1 MGRAHRLGPAPR
13 VLFAFLVLALPA
25 ADAAAAAPSGRA
37 DPAYLDELI
46 ASARERDLAR
56 SREWSILLHYERN
69 QIPLVPLALPG
80 VTSVAD
86 SPEFFL
92 AQDGKT
98 DPQAELEA
106 TLAAFFQPG
115 DVTLRLGDHPQC
127 AYPARRAFLDRELGF
142 DRARLPWRDC
152 PHLDAWREG
161 LGAVGVTLIFAEAFM
176 NNPSSMF
183 GHTLV
188 RLDQLPPGEE
198 ERRRDLLAYA
208 VNFAGQTGAN
218 PGALYVVRGVAG
230 GYPGFF
236 SLVPYYD
243 KINQYNQWESRDLW
257 EYGLDFSP
265 EEVDRLLMHLW
276 ELREVAFQYFF
287 FSENCSYQLL
297 GLLEAARPSL
307 ELTARIGPW
316 VIPVDTVRSIV
327 DQAGVAREVHWR
339 PSAVTRIRQLAESLS
354 SEQRSLARAISEG
367 EAKPDDPR
375 LTALDD
381 ETRAAVLALAHDRL
395 AYEGEKGNVE
405 ERRRALAILRARAQ
419 VPVKG
424 DPGDEPTR
432 PAVSPDRGHGSA
444 RLRIE
449 GGWHDEREYVELRL
463 RPAFHDLLD
472 PQGGFLEGAQ
482 IDFLDVAVR
491 FFPDESELKLHEA
504 TLIDIVSLAPRDELF
519 DPVSWK
525 FRTGLTTKRMP
536 SVGDDLRDGKLW
548 RSAGGAGVSVR
559 PWGGALAYLFLDATF
574 DVSGK
579 LDDDWA
585 LGAGTSAGLLFGNE
599 NDRWRGH
606 LFARATRYFAGD
618 TRTALELGLE
628 QRIRVGR
635 SQALGFRVT
644 GQRDFHETWFDAGL
658 FWNFYF

>member
-1 MGRAHRLGPAPR
+1 VGRAHGLGPAPR
-13 VLFAFLVLALPA
+13 ALLAFLVLALPA
-25 ADAAAAAPSGRA
+25 AAAPPSP
-37 DPAYLDELI
+37 DPSYLDQLI
-46 ASARERDLAR
+46 AEARERGVADA
-56 SREWSILLHYERN
+56 REWRILLHYRRN
-69 QIPLVPLALPG
+69 PVPLALPG

-92 AQDGKT
+92 AEHGKT

-115 DVTLRLGDHPQC
+115 DATIRLGDHPQC

-142 DRARLPWRDC
+142 DHARLPWRGC
-152 PHLDAWREG
+152 PELDAWREG
-161 LGAVGVTLIFAEAFM
+161 IGAVGVTLIFAEAFM

-188 RLDQLPPGEE
+188 RLDQLPPGDDR
-198 ERRRDLLAYA
+198 RRRDLLAYA
-208 VNFAGQTGAN
+208 VNFAGQTGAD
-218 PGALYVVRGVAG
+218 PGALYAIRGIAG
-230 GYPGFF
+230 GYPGYF
-236 SLVPYYD
+236 SLVPYYE
-243 KINQYNQWESRDLW
+243 KTNRYNEWESRNLW
-257 EYGLDFSP
+257 EYGLDFSR

-276 ELREVAFQYFF
+276 ELRNVAFQYFF

-307 ELTARIGPW
+307 ELIARIGSW
-316 VIPVDTVRSIV
+316 VIPVDTVREIV
-327 DQAGVAREVHWR
+327 DQAGIAGDVHWR
-339 PSAVTRIRQLAESLS
+339 PSAVTRIRHLAEPLS
-354 SEQRSLARAISEG
+354 SDERSLAREVSEG
-367 EAKPDDPR
+367 VAEPDDPR
-375 LTALDD
+375 LAALDD
-381 ETRAAVLALAHDRL
+381 ESRAMVLALAHDRL
-395 AYEGEKGNVE
+395 IYLGKKGDAVG
-405 ERRRALAILRARAQ
+405 RRRALAILRARAR
-419 VPVKG
+419 VPVQG

-449 GGWHDEREYVELRL
+449 GGWYDEREYLELRL

-491 FFPDESELKLHEA
+491 FFPDDSELKLHEA
-504 TLIDIVSLAPRDELF
+504 TFIDIVSLAPRDELF

-525 FRTGLTTKRMP
+525 FSTGLTTKRMP
-536 SVGDDLRDGKLW
+536 SVAEDLRDGKLW

-559 PWGGALAYLFLDATF
+559 PWRGALAYLFLDATF

-585 LGAGTSAGLLFGNE
+585 LGAGTSAGLLFGDE

-618 TRTALELGLE
+618 SRTALELGLE
-628 QRIRVGR
+628 QRIRIGR
-635 SQALGFRVT
+635 SQALGFRVS
-644 GQRDFHETWFDAGL
+644 GERDFRETWFDAGL

>member
-1 MGRAHRLGPAPR
+1 VRRAHGSGPASR
-13 VLFAFLVLALPA
+13 ALLGFLFLSLPA
-25 ADAAAAAPSGRA
+25 VSAAVPASP
-37 DPAYLDELI
+37 DPDYLDELI
-46 ASARERDLAR
+46 ASARERDLAQ
-56 SREWSILLHYERN
+56 SREWQLLLHYRRN
-69 QIPLVPLALPG
+69 RVPLALPG
-80 VTSVAD
+80 VTSEVD

-92 AQDGKT
+92 AKDGKS
-98 DPQAELEA
+98 DPEAELAA
-106 TLAAFFQPG
+106 TLAALFEPA
-115 DVTLRLGDHPQC
+115 DATIRLGDHPQC

-152 PHLDAWREG
+152 PKLDEWREG
-161 LGAVGVTLIFAEAFM
+161 IGAAGVTLVFAEAYM
-176 NNPSSMF
+176 NNPASMF

-188 RLDQLPPGEE
+188 RLDQLPPGDDR
-198 ERRRDLLAYA
+198 RRRDLLAYS
-208 VNFAGQTGAN
+208 VNFAGNSGADR
-218 PGALYVVRGVAG
+218 GALYAIKGIAG
-230 GYPGFF
+230 AYPGYF

-243 KINQYNQWESRDLW
+243 KINQYVEWESRDLW
-257 EYGLDFSP
+257 EYSLDFSR

-276 ELREVAFQYFF
+276 ELRDIAFQYFF

-307 ELTARIGPW
+307 ELTAKIGAW
-316 VIPVDTVRSIV
+316 VIPVDTVRDIV
-327 DQAGVAREVHWR
+327 DQAGIAADVHWR
-339 PSAVTRIRQLAESLS
+339 PSAMTRIRNLAEPLS
-354 SEQRSLARAISEG
+354 SDERRLARAVGAG
-367 EAKPDDPR
+367 EAAPNDPR
-375 LTALDD
+375 VAALDD
-381 ETRAAVLALAHDRL
+381 ETRATVLALAHDRL
-395 AYEGEKGNVE
+395 VYGENKTDPE

-419 VPVKG
+419 VPVQG
-424 DPGDEPTR
+424 DPGEEPTQ

-519 DPVSWK
+519 DPISWK

-548 RSAGGAGVSVR
+548 RSAGGAGISLR
-559 PWGGALAYLFLDATF
+559 PWSGALAYLFLDATF

-585 LGAGTSAGLLFGNE
+585 LGAGTSAGLLFGDAG
-599 NDRWRGH
+599 DRWRGH

-628 QRIRVGR
+628 QRIRMGR
-635 SQALGFRVT
+635 SQALGFRVS

>member
-1 MGRAHRLGPAPR
+1 VGWAHRLGPAPR
-13 VLFAFLVLALPA
+13 VLLGFLILTLPA
-25 ADAAAAAPSGRA
+25 ASAVAAAPS
-37 DPAYLDELI
+37 DPAYLQDLI
-46 ASARERDLAR
+46 SSARERDLAQH
-56 SREWSILLHYERN
+56 REWSILLHYQRN
-69 QIPLVPLALPG
+69 RVPLALPG

-92 AQDGKT
+92 AEDGKT

-106 TLAAFFQPG
+106 TLAAFFQPEEA
-115 DVTLRLGDHPQC
+115 TLRLGDHPQC

-142 DRARLPWRDC
+142 DRAHLPWRDC
-152 PHLDAWREG
+152 PQLDAWREG
-161 LGAVGVTLIFAEAFM
+161 IGAVGVTLIFAEAFM

-188 RLDQLPPGEE
+188 RLDQLPLGEDQ
-198 ERRRDLLAYA
+198 RRRDLLAYA
-208 VNFAGQTGAN
+208 VNFAGEIGPN

-236 SLVPYYD
+236 SLVPYYE
-243 KINQYNQWESRDLW
+243 KINRYNEWESRDLW

-276 ELREVAFQYFF
+276 ELRNVAFQYFF

-316 VIPVDTVRSIV
+316 VIPVDTVRDIV
-327 DQAGVAREVHWR
+327 DQAGMAQEVHWR
-339 PSAVTRIRQLAESLS
+339 PSAVTRIRQLAEPLS
-354 SEQRSLARAISEG
+354 SKERRLAREVSEG
-367 EAKPDDPR
+367 AAQPDDPR
-375 LTALDD
+375 LEALDD

-395 AYEGEKGNVE
+395 VYLGKKGDVEG
-405 ERRRALAILRARAQ
+405 RRRTLAILRARAQ

-424 DPGDEPTR
+424 DPGAEPAR
-432 PAVSPDRGHGSA
+432 PTVSPDRGHGSA

-491 FFPDESELKLHEA
+491 FFPDDSELKLHEA
-504 TLIDIVSLAPRDELF
+504 TLIDMVSLAPRDALF

-548 RSAGGAGVSVR
+548 RSAGGAGVSLR
-559 PWGGALAYLFLDATF
+559 PWNGALAYLFLDATF

-585 LGAGTSAGLLFGNE
+585 LGAGTSVGLLFGDE

-606 LFARATRYFAGD
+606 VFARATRYFAGD

-628 QRIRVGR
+628 QRIRIGR
-635 SQALGFRVT
+635 SQALGFRVS
-644 GQRDFHETWFDAGL
+644 GERDFRETWFDAGL
-658 FWNFYF
+658 FWNFFF